1 MSSSDDPQLVTDESV
16 DDVLEADEDYD
27 DDELR
32 LSGKTWLSIGLFI
45 FLVVFTV
52 NCVIFD
58 VFG

>member
-1 MSSSDDPQLVTDESV
+1 MTSSNDEQIVTDDLVAEDVV
-16 DDVLEADEDYD
+16 DDD

>member
-1 MSSSDDPQLVTDESV
+1 MSDEVV
-16 DDVLEADEDYD
+16 DEHDDYD